1 MVGRPVF
8 AGPPRAVVRTVVCA
22 CALLL
27 ALVGAEALAAQDRV
41 QAPDAILGGVPFT
54 LEVEGGPEASE
65 FYEVRDRGGLLLG
78 SGTVGAGASATT
90 PPLRIGNGDQLPLTV
105 RVGGTAT
112 SVGAHYIPG
121 WFSLVPPLV
130 AILLALLLREVV
142 SALFAGIWIGA
153 LALVGFNP
161 ITATWRVIEEYAV
174 PQLGAVDDGKTTIV
188 VFSLMLGGMVGIIA
202 KNGGTR
208 GIVESLET
216 LATSARRGKI
226 ATWLAGLAIFFDD
239 YANTLLVG
247 NTMRPITD
255 RLRISR
261 EKLAYLVDSTA
272 APVAAIVPIST
283 WVGYEIGLIGD
294 GLGIAAQQ
302 TIGTDPALAA
312 SLSAASPFG
321 VFLNTIPYLFYPILA
336 LFFVLLTS
344 LSNRD
349 LGAMAAAE
357 ARAARGDGLYRKDAM
372 LAAASEEGLLEP
384 EEGTPL
390 RWWNAAIPVLTV
402 VFVVLIGLY
411 QSGRSAAGPGAGL
424 REIFSAADPFA
435 TLLWG
440 SLSGVLVAVLL
451 SVGQRILSVK
461 DTVEAWV
468 SGMRSMLTAM
478 IILVL
483 AWSLGAVTEDLG
495 TASFLANLL
504 EGALPLALIPATVFL
519 VSGAMAF
526 ATGTSWA
533 TMAVM
538 LPLVIPLTVAL
549 GGGATFDGG
558 THQSVLLSAIASV
571 LAGAIWGDHCSP
583 ISDTTVLSSM
593 ASGCDHV
600 DHVRTQLPYALL
612 VGGVGLVLGDVA
624 TAYGLPV
631 WIALPAGAAVLTTV
645 LFVFGTRLD
654 AAIPKEAPQ

>member
-1 MVGRPVF
+1 VGAQSRVE
-8 AGPPRAVVRTVVCA
+8 GPD
-22 CALLL
+22 ALL
-27 ALVGAEALAAQDRV
+27 
-41 QAPDAILGGVPFT
+41 GGIPFS
-54 LEVEGGPEASE
+54 LEVHGGDSGSE
-65 FYEVRDRGGLLLG
+65 FYEARDAQGVLLTSG
-78 SGTVGAGASATT
+78 SVAEGATT
-90 PPLRIGNGDQLPLTV
+90 TTAPMRIQTGAQLPLEV
-105 RVGGTAT
+105 RIGGTQHT
-112 SVGAHYIPG
+112 YGANYAPG

-153 LALVGFNP
+153 FAIAGFNP
-161 ITATWRVIEEYAV
+161 LQATWRVIEQYAV
-174 PQLGAVDDGKTTIV
+174 PQLGDVADGKTTIV

-208 GIVESLET
+208 GIVEALES
-216 LATSARRGKI
+216 LATSVRRGKL

-255 RLRISR
+255 RLRVSR

-272 APVAAIVPIST
+272 APVAAMVPIST

-294 GLGIAAQQ
+294 GLGIAAAQQ
-302 TIGTDPALAA
+302 MATDPALAA
-312 SLSAASPFG
+312 SLTAANPFA

-336 LFFVLLTS
+336 LAFVVLTS
-344 LSNRD
+344 FTNRD
-349 LGAMAAAE
+349 LGPMAQAE
-357 ARAARGDGLYRKDAM
+357 LRAARGDGLFREGAM
-372 LAAASEEGLLEP
+372 LAANTEEGLLEP

-390 RWWNAAIPVLTV
+390 RWWNAGLPVATV
-402 VFVVLIGLY
+402 VLVVLIGLY
-411 QSGRSAAGPGAGL
+411 TSGRAAADPGAGL
-424 REIFSAADPFA
+424 RDIFSAADPFA

-440 SLSGVLVAVLL
+440 SLSGVLMAVFL
-451 SVGQRILSVK
+451 SLAQRILSLRES
-461 DTVEAWV
+461 VEAWV

-478 IILVL
+478 VILVL
-483 AWSLGAVTEDLG
+483 AWSLGAVTGELG
-495 TASFLANLL
+495 TAAYLAGLL

-549 GGGATFDGG
+549 GGGAAFDGG
-558 THQSVLLSAIASV
+558 THHSILLSAIASV

-612 VGGVGLVLGDVA
+612 VGGVGLLLGDIG

-631 WIALPAGAAVLTTV
+631 WVALPAGVAILATV
-645 LFVFGTRLD
+645 LMVFGTRVD
-654 AAIPKEAPQ
+654 VSETGG